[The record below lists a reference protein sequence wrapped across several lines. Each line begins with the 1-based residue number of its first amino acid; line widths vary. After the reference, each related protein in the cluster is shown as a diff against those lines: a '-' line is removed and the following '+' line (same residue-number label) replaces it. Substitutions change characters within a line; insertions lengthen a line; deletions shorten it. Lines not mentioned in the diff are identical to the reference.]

1 MSQSWHSRL
10 EPWAV
15 QPTIKIHDF
24 PVALGIQGIFGTPP
38 LRYIHNH
45 PTRLVG
51 LYIGLCL
58 LLRSKVIN
66 LIFALVFTQA
76 AFRYDRSFKSHN
88 LSNTV
93 HQTTVGT
100 PILIPTLLLY
110 VFTIILQLG
119 PVAHAPIRQRSE
131 TSHGCPP
138 VPRYPS
144 DLQYG

>member
-76 AFRYDRSFKSHN
+76 AFRQ
-88 LSNTV
+88 LSEL
-93 HQTTVGT
+93 
-100 PILIPTLLLY
+100 PFSYLLY
-110 VFTIILQLG
+110 SYTFLQSSCNL
-119 PVAHAPIRQRSE
+119 AR
-131 TSHGCPP
+131 
-138 VPRYPS
+138 
-144 DLQYG
+144 